1 MVLLRSYCPVASMF
15 RHDAQLIKFSCENF
29 QSPLSES
36 IGIRKAHSRAF
47 WGVIGIK
54 LVPPWSSSSN
64 HSLLDSI
71 HHYRHCCIT
80 LWGSVGCLVVCHWS
94 SDRSVSDL
102 KFKLTDTNNR
112 IVRWKIAPQNVLL
125 PRFLLYTSSDFII
138 LILLRTCRDQDIF
151 HSWQSDH

>member
-1 MVLLRSYCPVASMF
+1 MLDCYCVVPSMVLPISYCPVASMF
-15 RHDAQLIKFSCENF
+15 RHDAQLWKFLCKNF
-29 QSPLSES
+29 QSTLLES

-54 LVPPWSSSSN
+54 LVPLWSSSSN

-71 HHYRHCCIT
+71 HHYRHCCVT

-102 KFKLTDTNNR
+102 KFKLTNNR

-125 PRFLLYTSSDFII
+125 PRFLLYTSSFIW
-138 LILLRTCRDQDIF
+138 L
-151 HSWQSDH
+151 HNPNSS